1 MLGAT
6 FEDGR
11 SSSTT
16 DEPAVPPSTVMSQ
29 GAADAPH
36 TLAILPI
43 ELREIIAAS
52 LDPRSLG
59 RLLCTSVEFGL
70 LVERI
75 LRRRAAAAGWEL
87 PDVVPAEDC
96 ARLGRHSSW
105 AQYLLML
112 ECFQNASLPMVLSL
126 HGVAQP
132 DTTRFLRE
140 LTRIAK
146 LEWAG
151 DAHPLLPV
159 PEFDALPRDPAT
171 RRIMGTERMF
181 ASVEGEHLESS
192 LLALKNSAGTARPIS
207 RQLHLPQ
214 EDAGRSVG
222 SPETMLRLRLQHSQA
237 LFGAVKRE
245 GGPRAVHVQRSS
257 ATVVQNLHRGAF
269 WSDQPARMR
278 EGGDK
283 IIYSSLLLSI
293 RTTALLQD
301 DTHSLPSA
309 TLFAHCALLHGVPL
323 SYALL
328 RLAVALAH
336 ADVDAT
342 RADDRHAKVTQ
353 ARQHRVAIASPKHVV
368 AKRAAAP
375 ADALFWQRPKGTARA
390 LLRWL
395 VSRFLRVARWWIGLL
410 HRSSPAETE

>member
-112 ECFQNASLPMVLSL
+112 ECFQNVSLPMVLSL

-181 ASVEGEHLESS
+181 ASVQEGGGEHHLESS
-192 LLALKNSAGTARPIS
+192 LLALKNSAGTTARPVLLALGQTGGDVYHRIKTLS
-207 RQLHLPQ
+207 RQQAIISMCVLSHML
-214 EDAGRSVG
+214 EDRQFATV
-222 SPETMLRLRLQHSQA
+222 EQNAAMVWQKLRLRM
-237 LFGAVKRE
+237 GA
-245 GGPRAVHVQRSS
+245 
-257 ATVVQNLHRGAF
+257 
-269 WSDQPARMR
+269 D
-278 EGGDK
+278 
-283 IIYSSLLLSI
+283 
-293 RTTALLQD
+293 
-301 DTHSLPSA
+301 
-309 TLFAHCALLHGVPL
+309 
-323 SYALL
+323 
-328 RLAVALAH
+328 
-336 ADVDAT
+336 
-342 RADDRHAKVTQ
+342 
-353 ARQHRVAIASPKHVV
+353 
-368 AKRAAAP
+368 
-375 ADALFWQRPKGTARA
+375 
-390 LLRWL
+390 
-395 VSRFLRVARWWIGLL
+395 
-410 HRSSPAETE
+410 

>member
-75 LRRRAAAAGWEL
+75 LRRRAAAGWEL

-112 ECFQNASLPMVLSL
+112 ECFQNVSLPMVASL

-159 PEFDALPRDPAT
+159 PDFDALPRDPAT

-192 LLALKNSAGTARPIS
+192 LLALKNSAGTARPILLAVGQTQDIYTRIKRLS
-207 RQLHLPQ
+207 HQQAIISMCVLSHMLEDRQFATVEQ
-214 EDAGRSVG
+214 NAAMVWQK
-222 SPETMLRLRLQHSQA
+222 LRLRM
-237 LFGAVKRE
+237 GA
-245 GGPRAVHVQRSS
+245 
-257 ATVVQNLHRGAF
+257 
-269 WSDQPARMR
+269 D
-278 EGGDK
+278 
-283 IIYSSLLLSI
+283 
-293 RTTALLQD
+293 
-301 DTHSLPSA
+301 
-309 TLFAHCALLHGVPL
+309 
-323 SYALL
+323 
-328 RLAVALAH
+328 
-336 ADVDAT
+336 
-342 RADDRHAKVTQ
+342 
-353 ARQHRVAIASPKHVV
+353 
-368 AKRAAAP
+368 
-375 ADALFWQRPKGTARA
+375 
-390 LLRWL
+390 
-395 VSRFLRVARWWIGLL
+395 
-410 HRSSPAETE
+410 